1 MVQIKMRSLRKKR
14 IRMLYLN
21 NNSKYNLEFQ
31 LVSEENK
38 TVMAHL
44 IYKECNS
51 SLLTHETL

>member
-38 TVMAHL
+38 PVMEHL
-44 IYKECNS
+44 LYKECNS
-51 SLLTHETL
+51 SL